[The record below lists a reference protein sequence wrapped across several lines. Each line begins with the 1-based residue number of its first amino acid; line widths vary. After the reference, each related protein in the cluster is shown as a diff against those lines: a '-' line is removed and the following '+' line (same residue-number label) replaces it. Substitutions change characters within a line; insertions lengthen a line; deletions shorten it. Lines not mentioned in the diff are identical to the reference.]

1 MSDLSAIITAIAA
14 LLAAAGGILAAVL
27 AHRARRKIEDA
38 AVDILLVKG
47 DVHEVGRRIDGRLS
61 ELLASSSKLARAEG
75 HAEGE
80 QAQRDRAADSQP

>member
-14 LLAAAGGILAAVL
+14 LVAAFGGIVAAVL

-38 AVDILLVKG
+38 AVDILVVKG
-47 DVHEVGRRIDGRLS
+47 DVHEVGRRIDGRLT
-61 ELLASSSKLARAEG
+61 ELLSSTAKLAHAEG

-80 QAQRDRAADSQP
+80 QAQRDRSATPP